1 MKLWPKPWQ
10 EKLQKLGQRFDAR
23 MPRERALIAAAAI
36 GGIVLLGNALF
47 IDPPLVRSR
56 QLHRLGGQQI
66 EEART
71 LAAQAGALKVQL
83 AADPDAA
90 RKAEIAQ
97 LKTELAGVE
106 ADLKALEGN
115 FVAPDQM
122 NGLLEQLLSSHSRL
136 RLLSLK
142 SLPPVNLAEA
152 RKGEETAVAVSS
164 GNPLGLY
171 KHGVEIRLEGS
182 YADLYA
188 WLLQLEGTQR
198 KLLWGD
204 ARLTVV
210 EHPRTVLTLTVYTL
224 STDKAWL
231 AI

>member
-1 MKLWPKPWQ
+1 MKPWQ
-10 EKLQKLGQRFDAR
+10 ERLQKLGQRFDAR
-23 MPRERALIAAAAI
+23 LPRERALLAAAAI

-47 IDPPLVRSR
+47 IDPPVVRSR
-56 QLHRLGGQQI
+56 QLHRLAGQQM
-66 EEART
+66 EETRM
-71 LAAQAGALKVQL
+71 LAAQAGALKMQL

-90 RKAEIAQ
+90 RKAEITQ

-142 SLPPVNLAEA
+142 SLPPINLAEA
-152 RKGEETAVAVSS
+152 KKGGDTAMSS

>member
-1 MKLWPKPWQ
+1 MKPWQ

-23 MPRERALIAAAAI
+23 LPRERALLAAAAV
-36 GGIVLLGNALF
+36 GGIVLLGNAFF
-47 IDPPLVRSR
+47 IDPPLARSR
-56 QLHRLGGQQI
+56 QLHRQAGQQM
-66 EEART
+66 EETRT
-71 LAAQAGALKVQL
+71 LAAQAGALKTQL

-90 RKAEIAQ
+90 RKAEITQ
-97 LKTELAGVE
+97 LKAELAGVE

-152 RKGEETAVAVSS
+152 KKGEGTAESS
-164 GNPLGLY
+164 GSPLGLY

-204 ARLTVV
+204 ARLTVI